1 MLNNYHTL
9 LHLKREFE
17 KLIGMKVIEIFSQE
31 KDTVT
36 FNFFDGIK
44 QYYLHFSAQNNFS
57 HIYLDTNFNRARKNS
72 INLMQELLGDYLQ
85 NVSIEN
91 NDRVI
96 EFQFIDYSIFFH
108 LFSGSSANLFLC
120 DKEKNIIFKFNKIS
134 AKEEKKYEYKKTEL
148 LNLFN
153 IPANEQIIKA
163 LSKSDL
169 LLTKYYAEEIIIRC
183 NLDQN
188 LKLCELTNQQLA
200 ELYERSEKLVFE
212 LQNSKEYY
220 IIQTENEPIFS
231 LIPLSN
237 YNNIIYKS
245 DNISYLIKKCKYSKL
260 KHINEI
266 KLRKEISEALQKY
279 HDKCTRK
286 LEEYKIKLENTK
298 LANTYKIIGDLLI
311 SQNNL
316 KIKGITLI
324 NLENYDGEKLFV
336 KLDPKLSIIENAQ
349 KYYEKS
355 KKIIKEIDLIK
366 SKIDKLQ
373 KSLDVHQY
381 LSTKLHSIKNY
392 KEFKT
397 LFNELVNY
405 KIIPQTTN
413 KSKELD
419 KFKFKKFDLTSGYKL
434 LVGKNA
440 ENNDL
445 LTFKFARPHDLW
457 LHTKGAS
464 GSHAII
470 PLNKKQIVPAEIIRK
485 AAEITAYYSSLRNAN
500 YVPVVYTEK
509 KYIRKPK
516 GAKPGAVIVTRG
528 KTIFVEPNINKIMSN
543 NNLIENV

>member
-1 MLNNYHTL
+1 
-9 LHLKREFE
+9 
-17 KLIGMKVIEIFSQE
+17 
-31 KDTVT
+31 
-36 FNFFDGIK
+36 
-44 QYYLHFSAQNNFS
+44 
-57 HIYLDTNFNRARKNS
+57 
-72 INLMQELLGDYLQ
+72 
-85 NVSIEN
+85 
-91 NDRVI
+91 
-96 EFQFIDYSIFFH
+96 
-108 LFSGSSANLFLC
+108 
-120 DKEKNIIFKFNKIS
+120 
-134 AKEEKKYEYKKTEL
+134 
-148 LNLFN
+148 
-153 IPANEQIIKA
+153 
-163 LSKSDL
+163 
-169 LLTKYYAEEIIIRC
+169 
-183 NLDQN
+183 
-188 LKLCELTNQQLA
+188 
-200 ELYERSEKLVFE
+200 
-212 LQNSKEYY
+212 
-220 IIQTENEPIFS
+220 
-231 LIPLSN
+231 
-237 YNNIIYKS
+237 
-245 DNISYLIKKCKYSKL
+245 
-260 KHINEI
+260 
-266 KLRKEISEALQKY
+266 
-279 HDKCTRK
+279 
-286 LEEYKIKLENTK
+286 
-298 LANTYKIIGDLLI
+298 
-311 SQNNL
+311 
-316 KIKGITLI
+316 
-324 NLENYDGEKLFV
+324 
-336 KLDPKLSIIENAQ
+336 PKLSIIENAQ

-543 NNLIENV
+543 NNLIEDV